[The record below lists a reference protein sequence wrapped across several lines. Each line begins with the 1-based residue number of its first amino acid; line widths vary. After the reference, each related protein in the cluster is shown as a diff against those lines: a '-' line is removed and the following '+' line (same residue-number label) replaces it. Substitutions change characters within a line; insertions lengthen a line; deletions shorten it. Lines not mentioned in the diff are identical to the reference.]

1 MQFTLANDLLT
12 PPMATPL
19 TANPA
24 TNPTQN
30 LAAAVIKQAVTDA
43 TSPSVEPRVRVE
55 ARIFL
60 AGSAA
65 FEEWCLVAG
74 LNPAVVLRDARVA
87 LERRST
93 ERFTARV
100 PCSTS

>member
-1 MQFTLANDLLT
+1 MRFTLANDLLA
-12 PPMATPL
+12 PPMAAPL

-65 FEEWCLVAG
+65 FEEWCSVAG

-93 ERFTARV
+93 ERFTVGLHSA
-100 PCSTS
+100 TS